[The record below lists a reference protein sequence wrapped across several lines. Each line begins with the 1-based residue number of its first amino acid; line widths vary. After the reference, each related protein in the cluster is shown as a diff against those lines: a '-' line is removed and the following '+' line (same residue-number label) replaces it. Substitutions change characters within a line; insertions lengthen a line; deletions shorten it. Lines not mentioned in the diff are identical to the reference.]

1 MEHYVEIFAVISL
14 FIMFAAI
21 IVIVIFFSIKS
32 RREYRRIKNISEYE
46 GTVTDIEF
54 IESHSND
61 GISGMK
67 FFRNISLN
75 QFKFLSF
82 IKTAMVLHPINL

>member
-1 MEHYVEIFAVISL
+1 MEHYVEIFAVIIL

-32 RREYRRIKNISEYE
+32 RREYRRIKNISESE

-54 IESHSND
+54 IESHPYD
-61 GISGMK
+61 GISGEYYK
-67 FFRNISLN
+67 LFFYRYLRENI
-75 QFKFLSF
+75 
-82 IKTAMVLHPINL
+82 